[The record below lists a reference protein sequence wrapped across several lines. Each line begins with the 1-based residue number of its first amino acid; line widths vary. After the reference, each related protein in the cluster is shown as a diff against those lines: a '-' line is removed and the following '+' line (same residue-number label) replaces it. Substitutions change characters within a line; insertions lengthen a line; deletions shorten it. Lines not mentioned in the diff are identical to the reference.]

1 MTPRHLAPLTGTRRR
16 TAIGATGAALV
27 AAFALA
33 GCSSAGPGEAVTTL
47 DPDEH
52 VSISFTFWGN
62 DVRAALYDEAVAA
75 FEEQHPN
82 IDVKVLFLSPN
93 DYWEKRQIEASGGG
107 LPDVVTMDL
116 AYLRQYSESGSLLD
130 LEPYLGSI
138 IQTDAIE
145 DQVLSAGV
153 VEDTTTAI
161 PLSTNSW
168 GMFLNT
174 TLLAEIGV
182 DGFDGGTW
190 DDYYTWIGEVSDAA
204 SAKGIDAWGGVDP
217 TTRIENFEL
226 QLRAEGA
233 NLFDEDGTPGFDE
246 ERLAEFWN
254 SVADQRADGQV
265 APQQRVAEVQPLT
278 AFDAALTA
286 SDATWDNTGAGFL
299 GNLGEGY
306 EIELVAPPLTE
317 EGGKDLFLKASQ
329 MYSIAANSDHPAA
342 AATLIDF
349 LVNSPE
355 SGEIFGTNR
364 GLPASATARDA
375 ADLDEL
381 SQTIA
386 DYEASIAERLGD
398 APPVPIV
405 GYGSLHEK
413 FRELGEELNFGTI
426 TVDEAVE
433 QFFTEMGVVVDQ

>member
-1 MTPRHLAPLTGTRRR
+1 MRFRHTHTAAATGTL
-16 TAIGATGAALV
+16 LV
-27 AAFALA
+27 AALTLA
-33 GCSSAGPGEAVTTL
+33 GCAASGQPADTQPTL
-47 DPDEH
+47 DPDEE

-62 DVRAALYDEAVAA
+62 DVRAALYDEAIAE
-75 FEEQHPN
+75 FEDQHPH
-82 IDVKVLFLSPN
+82 IDVKILFLSPN
-93 DYWEKRQIEASGGG
+93 DYWEKRQIEAAGGG

-138 IQTDAIE
+138 IQTDPI
-145 DQVLSAGV
+145 DSQVLSAGV
-153 VEDTTTAI
+153 VDDTTTAV

-174 TLLAEIGV
+174 TLLEEYGV
-182 DGFDGGTW
+182 DPFDGGSW
-190 DDYYTWIGEVSDAA
+190 DDYYDWMSEVSAA
-204 SAKGIDAWGGVDP
+204 AGAQSADVWGGVDP
-217 TTRIENFEL
+217 ITRIENFEL
-226 QLRAEGA
+226 QLRAEGG
-233 NLFDEDGTPGFDE
+233 NLFEEDGTPGFDE
-246 ERLAEFWN
+246 ERLAEFWD
-254 SVADQRADGQV
+254 STSAQRADGGV

-299 GNLGEGY
+299 GNLGEGFD
-306 EIELVAPPLTE
+306 IELIAPPLSE
-317 EGGKDLFLKASQ
+317 DGGKDLYLKASQ

-349 LVNSPE
+349 LINSPE

-375 ADLDEL
+375 ANLDEL

-386 DYEASIAERLGD
+386 DYESSVADRRGE

-413 FRELGEELNFGTI
+413 FRELGEELGFGTI
-426 TVDEAVE
+426 TVDEAAA
-433 QFFTEMGVVVDQ
+433 QFFAEMDVVVDQ

>member
-1 MTPRHLAPLTGTRRR
+1 MRTITVMAMGLA
-16 TAIGATGAALV
+16 AAL
-27 AAFALA
+27 
-33 GCSSAGPGEAVTTL
+33 AVTGCAASAPASDAPATL
-47 DPDEH
+47 DPDED
-52 VSISFTFWGN
+52 VSLSFTFWGN
-62 DVRAALYDEAVAA
+62 DVRAALYDEAIAA
-75 FEEQHPN
+75 FEEQYPN
-82 IDVKVLFLSPN
+82 IDVKILFLSPN
-93 DYWEKRQIEASGGG
+93 DYWEKRQIEAAGGG

-130 LEPYLGSI
+130 LEPYLGTI
-138 IQTDAIE
+138 IQTEPIDS
-145 DQVLSAGV
+145 QVLSAGV
-153 VEDTTTAI
+153 VDDTTTAV

-174 TLLAEIGV
+174 TLLEKFGV
-182 DGFDGGTW
+182 DAFEGGSW
-190 DDYYTWIGEVSDAA
+190 DEYYDWMTEVSTAA
-204 SAKGIDAWGGVDP
+204 AAQGADVWGGVDP

-226 QLRAEGA
+226 QLRAEGG
-233 NLFDEDGTPGFDE
+233 NLFEEDGTPGFDE
-246 ERLAEFWN
+246 ERLAEFWD
-254 SVADQRADGQV
+254 STSALRKDGGV

-278 AFDAALTA
+278 AFDSALTA

-299 GNLGEGY
+299 GNLGEGFD
-306 EIELVAPPLTE
+306 IELMAPPLSE
-317 EGGKDLFLKASQ
+317 NGGKDLYLKASQ

-349 LVNSPE
+349 LINSPE

-386 DYEASIAERLGD
+386 DYEASVADRLGD

-413 FRELGEELNFGTI
+413 FRELGEELGFGTI
-426 TVDEAVE
+426 TVEDAAT
-433 QFFTEMGVVVDQ
+433 QFFAEMDVVVDQ

>member
-1 MTPRHLAPLTGTRRR
+1 MKYRSRKLMAGMAGVAL
-16 TAIGATGAALV
+16 AALV
-27 AAFALA
+27 GLTGCASAAPA
-33 GCSSAGPGEAVTTL
+33 GGTPTL
-47 DPDEH
+47 DPDED

-62 DVRAALYDEAVAA
+62 DVRAKLYDEAIAA
-75 FEEQHPN
+75 FEKKYPN
-82 IDVKVLFLSPN
+82 IDVKILFLAPA

-116 AYLRQYSESGSLLD
+116 AYLRQYSSSGSLLD
-130 LEPYLGSI
+130 LKPYLGSI
-138 IQTDAIE
+138 IQTDAI
-145 DQVLSAGV
+145 DSQVLSAGV
-153 VEDTTTAI
+153 VDGTTTAI

-174 TLLAEIGV
+174 TLLDELGV
-182 DGFDGGTW
+182 DAFGGGTW
-190 DDYYTWIGEVSDAA
+190 DDYYEWMGEVSDAA
-204 SAKGIDAWGGVDP
+204 EAAGVDVWGGVDP

-226 QLRAEGA
+226 QLRAEGDD
-233 NLFDEDGTPGFDE
+233 LFDEDGAPGFDE
-246 ERLAEFWN
+246 KRLAEFWN
-254 SVADQRADGQV
+254 SIADQREAGQV
-265 APQQRVAEVQPLT
+265 VPQQRIVEVQPLT
-278 AFDAALTA
+278 AFDSALSA
-286 SDATWDNTGAGFL
+286 SDTTWDNTGAGFL

-306 EIELVAPPLTE
+306 DIELVAPPLSVD
-317 EGGKDLFLKASQ
+317 GGKDLYLKASQ
-329 MYSIAANSDHPAA
+329 MYSIAANSEQPAA

-386 DYEASIAERLGD
+386 DYEASISDRLGD

-413 FRELGEELNFGTI
+413 FRELAEEINFGTL
-426 TVDEAVE
+426 TVDQAVD
-433 QFFTEMGVVVDQ
+433 QFFAEMDVVLDQ

>member
-1 MTPRHLAPLTGTRRR
+1 VALAAVVTLTGC
-16 TAIGATGAALV
+16 ASAAPS
-27 AAFALA
+27 
-33 GCSSAGPGEAVTTL
+33 SSAPTL
-47 DPDEH
+47 DPDED
-52 VSISFTFWGN
+52 VTISFSFWGN
-62 DVRAALYDEAVAA
+62 DVRAKLYDEAIAE
-75 FEEQHPN
+75 FEKQNPQ
-82 IDVKVLFLSPN
+82 IDVKVLFLAPA
-93 DYWEKRQIEASGGG
+93 DYWEKRQIEAAGGG

-130 LEPYLGSI
+130 LKPYLGTI
-138 IQTDAIE
+138 IQTDAID

-153 VEDTTTAI
+153 VDGTTTAL

-174 TLLAEIGV
+174 TILDELGV
-182 DGFDGGTW
+182 EPFDGGTW
-190 DDYYTWIGEVSDAA
+190 DDYYAWVADVSDAA
-204 SAKGIDAWGGVDP
+204 KTAGVDIWGGVDP

-226 QLRAEGA
+226 QLRAEGG

-246 ERLAEFWN
+246 KRLAKFWN
-254 SVADQRADGQV
+254 SVADEREAGEFV
-265 APQQRVAEVQPLT
+265 PQQRITEVAPLT
-278 AFDAALTA
+278 AFDSALSA
-286 SDATWDNTGAGFL
+286 SDTTWDNTGAGFL
-299 GNLGEGY
+299 GNLGDGY
-306 EIELVAPPLTE
+306 EISLIAPPLSVD
-317 EGGKDLFLKASQ
+317 GGKDLYLKASQ
-329 MYSIAANSDHPAA
+329 MYSISADSKHAAA

-386 DYEASIAERLGD
+386 DYEASVTDRLGE

-413 FRELGEELNFGTI
+413 FRELAEEVDFGTL
-426 TVDEAVE
+426 TVDQAVE
-433 QFFTEMGVVVDQ
+433 QFFTEMGVVLDQ